1 MKIKQPINITMKLKY
16 LLIGMSRSHDEII
29 KIFKHDVSIDVI
41 NNYLK
46 SYLADIDC
54 LQDLTGRF
62 EDIKK
67 TNGIDDTF
75 KVIKYYLMETR
86 DTFVTIE
93 ETELIE
99 S

>member
-1 MKIKQPINITMKLKY
+1 MKLKY

-29 KIFKHDVSIDVI
+29 EIYKQDVSIDVI

-46 SYLADIDC
+46 SYLAEIDC
-54 LQDLTGRF
+54 LQDLTDRF
-62 EDIKK
+62 DDIQK
-67 TNGIDDTF
+67 TNDLDDTF
-75 KVIKYYLMETR
+75 DVIKYYLMETR

-93 ETELIE
+93 ETNLIE

>member
-1 MKIKQPINITMKLKY
+1 MNLKY

-29 KIFKHDVSIDVI
+29 KVFKGDVSIDVI
-41 NNYLK
+41 NEHLK
-46 SYLADIDC
+46 SYLDDIEC
-54 LQDLTGRF
+54 LQDLNDRF
-62 EDIKK
+62 GAIQQTLTKG
-67 TNGIDDTF
+67 TDDTF
-75 KVIKYYLMETR
+75 HVIKYYLMETR

>member
-1 MKIKQPINITMKLKY
+1 MNLKY

-41 NNYLK
+41 NQHLK
-46 SYLADIDC
+46 SYLSDIEC
-54 LQDLTGRF
+54 LQDLTDRF

-67 TNGIDDTF
+67 TNDIDDTF
-75 KVIKYYLMETR
+75 NVIKYYLMETR
-86 DTFVTIE
+86 DTFVTIQ
-93 ETELIE
+93 ETNLIE

>member
-1 MKIKQPINITMKLKY
+1 MKVKY

-29 KIFKHDVSIDVI
+29 KVFKHDVSIDVI
-41 NNYLK
+41 NDYLK
-46 SYLADIDC
+46 SYLAEIDC
-54 LQDLTGRF
+54 LQDLTDRF
-62 EDIKK
+62 DDIKK

-75 KVIKYYLMETR
+75 DVIKYYLMETR

-93 ETELIE
+93 ETKLIE

>member
-1 MKIKQPINITMKLKY
+1 MKLKY

-29 KIFKHDVSIDVI
+29 KVFKGDVSIDVI

-46 SYLADIDC
+46 SYLAELDC
-54 LQDLTGRF
+54 LQDLTDRF
-62 EDIKK
+62 DAIKK
-67 TNGIDDTF
+67 TLTRDDTF
-75 KVIKYYLMETR
+75 HVIKYYLMETR

-93 ETELIE
+93 KTDLIE